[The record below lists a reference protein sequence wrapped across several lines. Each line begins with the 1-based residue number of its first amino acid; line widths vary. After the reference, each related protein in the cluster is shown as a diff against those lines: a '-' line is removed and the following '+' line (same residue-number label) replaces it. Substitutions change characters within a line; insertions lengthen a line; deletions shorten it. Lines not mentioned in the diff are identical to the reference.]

1 MMSGSDDV
9 RERKRSSSYLLTS
22 VELLTITVLNFLFMN
37 KCILNK
43 GSSCFIVD
51 ELYRCLTIFLFYH
64 GCQFGRLRK

>member
-37 KCILNK
+37 KCILIK

-51 ELYRCLTIFLFYH
+51 ELY
-64 GCQFGRLRK
+64 